1 MDYLRIFYFATLRYS
16 QVLSVALFVIAY
28 FAIAYTFLAD
38 YMLTDALSFLA
49 IIGLPYTCTISQQI
63 SEQVSIQTR
72 KIRLHYFIF
81 AVICAI
87 LSWIFPLKS
96 VYYFSVIFAFLF
108 AIETYLGKISYLPFC
123 LLVLVSTFF
132 TYLSNTFSIPI
143 RLEIS
148 ELAANLLAS
157 AGFNTQALGNII
169 LLNGREFSVDAA
181 CMGLKTLF
189 TAYLIGFFLLAY
201 SEKQRQKLYS
211 LLQLIGL
218 SFIILI
224 LTIINNLIR
233 ILLLVIFQILP
244 QNPFHDIV
252 GILCLAIYVV
262 LPFGV
267 IIYFLAPPPA
277 PSPSGRGFLTSLI
290 SRLPL
295 PKGEGAGGGVKL
307 ANFLLFF
314 AILGKGIY
322 LSQNPKTHDNHHHYH
337 IDLQGFKKEILSS
350 GMVKFENSEA
360 LIYYKPVTGFYGAD
374 HSPMICWVGSGYKFK
389 SFAKTRIKNIEIYK
403 GVLQKEN
410 HPKENKEKKNSQKT
424 YDIIYTAWWFD
435 NGNYQTISQL
445 SWRWQTLRG
454 EPEFSLVNVNANSEA
469 DLDKE
474 LVKLLGKGHLPLGE

>member
-16 QVLSVALFVIAY
+16 QVLSVVLFVIAY
-28 FAIAYTFLAD
+28 TAIAYMFLAD

-63 SEQVSIQTR
+63 SEQVSIQTQ

-81 AVICAI
+81 AIICAI

-132 TYLSNTFSIPI
+132 AYLSNTFSIPI

-157 AGFNTQALGNII
+157 AGFDTQALGNII

-211 LLQLIGL
+211 LLQLIGF

-267 IIYFLAPPPA
+267 IIYFMNPKSIAIKI
-277 PSPSGRGFLTSLI
+277 PSQIKKQNIPTTISSL
-290 SRLPL
+290 L
-295 PKGEGAGGGVKL
+295 VF

-314 AILGKGIY
+314 AILSKGIY
-322 LSQNPKTHDNHHHYH
+322 LSQNPKIHDNHHHYH
-337 IDLQGFKKEILSS
+337 IDLQGFKKEILVS
-350 GMVKFENSEA
+350 GMVKFENSAA

-374 HSPMICWVGSGYKFK
+374 HSPMICWVGSGYTFK
-389 SFAKTRIKNIEIYK
+389 SFAKTTVKNIEIYK

-410 HPKENKEKKNSQKT
+410 NPKENNPKT
-424 YDIIYTAWWFD
+424 YDIIHTAWWFD
-435 NGNYQTISQL
+435 NGNYQTINQL
-445 SWRWQTLRG
+445 SWRYQTLQG
-454 EPEFSLVNVNANSEA
+454 KPEFSLVNVNANSEEN
-469 DLDKE
+469 LDKILE
-474 LVKLLGKGHLPLGE
+474 QLLR

>member
-38 YMLTDALSFLA
+38 YILTDTLSFLA
-49 IIGLPYTCTISQQI
+49 IIGLPYTCTISQKDIKQK
-63 SEQVSIQTR
+63 TK
-72 KIRLHYFIF
+72 KIPLHYFIL
-81 AVICAI
+81 AIICAI

-108 AIETYLGKISYLPFC
+108 AIETYLGEISYLPFC

-132 TYLSNTFSIPI
+132 VYLSNTFSIPI

-157 AGFNTQALGNII
+157 AGFDTQALGNII

-201 SEKQRQKLYS
+201 SEKQRQKLYT
-211 LLQLIGL
+211 LLQLIGF

-267 IIYFLAPPPA
+267 IIYFMNPKSIFGVVCVDTNKSKI
-277 PSPSGRGFLTSLI
+277 PSQIKKQNIPTTISSL
-290 SRLPL
+290 L
-295 PKGEGAGGGVKL
+295 VF

-389 SFAKTRIKNIEIYK
+389 SFAKTTVKNIEIYK

-410 HPKENKEKKNSQKT
+410 NPKENKEKENNQKT
-424 YDIIYTAWWFD
+424 YDIIHTAWWFD
-435 NGNYQTISQL
+435 NGNYQTINQL

-454 EPEFSLVNVNANSEA
+454 EPEFSLVNVNANSEL

-474 LVKLLGKGHLPLGE
+474 LVKLLGH

>member
-28 FAIAYTFLAD
+28 FAIAYIFLAD
-38 YMLTDALSFLA
+38 YMLTDTLSFLA

-63 SEQVSIQTR
+63 SGQTK

-81 AVICAI
+81 AIICAI
-87 LSWIFPLKS
+87 ISWIFPLKS

-108 AIETYLGKISYLPFC
+108 AIETYIGKISYLPFC

-132 TYLSNTFSIPI
+132 AYLSNTFSIPI

-157 AGFNTQALGNII
+157 AGFDTQALGNII

-189 TAYLIGFFLLAY
+189 TAYLIDFFLLAY

-211 LLQLIGL
+211 LLQLIGF

-267 IIYFLAPPPA
+267 IIYFMNPKNIAIKI
-277 PSPSGRGFLTSLI
+277 PSQIKKQNIPTTISSL
-290 SRLPL
+290 L
-295 PKGEGAGGGVKL
+295 VF

-337 IDLQGFKKEILSS
+337 IDLQGFKKEILVS

-410 HPKENKEKKNSQKT
+410 NLKENKEKENSKKI

-435 NGNYQTISQL
+435 NGNYQTINQL

-474 LVKLLGKGHLPLGE
+474 LVKLLGKGHLL